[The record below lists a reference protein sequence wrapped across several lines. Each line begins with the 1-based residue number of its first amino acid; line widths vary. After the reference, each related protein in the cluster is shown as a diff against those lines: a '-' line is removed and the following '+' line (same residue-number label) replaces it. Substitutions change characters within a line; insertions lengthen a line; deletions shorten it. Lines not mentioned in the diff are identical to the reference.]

1 MSVVSSLWLP
11 LHILIEMSSSCFL
24 SRVLFIFCSSPPI
37 KCKPV
42 QITFKLVCKNQQI
55 KNPVVCFLFVVV
67 IFLDCYSKEVA
78 QVQKWQVSS
87 LLPVLQ
93 NGALSS
99 LALSSHYFGNSRP
112 VTVFCAFTLSVL
124 GCGSVRC
131 GRLWYCFVTE
141 LKPSFILDFLTSL
154 SPLVFLFSYFVC
166 SRWQLIQSTFF
177 VISSAYKFYA
187 QRIWKDLRD

>member
-67 IFLDCYSKEVA
+67 VVIFLDCYSKEVA

-99 LALSSHYFGNSRP
+99 LALSSHYFGNSCP

-124 GCGSVRC
+124 GCGSVKC
-131 GRLWYCFVTE
+131 GRVWYCFVTE
-141 LKPSFILDFLTSL
+141 LKPSFILGFFDQSFSFSFPVQLL
-154 SPLVFLFSYFVC
+154 CLFKMAVNSEYLFC
-166 SRWQLIQSTFF
+166 
-177 VISSAYKFYA
+177 YKFCM
-187 QRIWKDLRD
+187 